1 MNVHDFVL
9 VYKTKVEQ
17 YNKNS
22 YCKLYGRGGRTLM
35 GYKNLGK
42 RLSK

>member
-1 MNVHDFVL
+1 MIFVL
-9 VYKTKVEQ
+9 VYKTKVKQ

-22 YCKLYGRGGRTLM
+22 YCKLYAEEGRAVM
-35 GYKNLGK
+35 DYKNLGK